1 MIGLTFDTE
10 KELKKIKKAL
20 GPLSAKAPAVL
31 ASATTATAKE
41 ARKLL
46 AAQAQKT
53 YAVSNANWNKGMTIK
68 NATKRTMTAVITSFG
83 TAMELIQ
90 FKVNPAKL
98 QAEPPEMI
106 KAKVLK
112 KNALKPLEKN
122 GIKAFMVKFRSGHVT
137 IAERLGNKRLPI
149 KVLYSHGI
157 PSMLGNEK
165 RVYSV
170 IRPDI
175 LQTLAKQVD
184 VQIDKLL
191 KKAAKGAAK

>member
-1 MIGLTFDTE
+1 MIGITFDTE
-10 KELKKIKKAL
+10 KELAKIRKAL

-46 AAQAQKT
+46 ATQAQKT
-53 YAVSNANWNKGMTIK
+53 YAVSNANWNKEMSIK

-83 TAMELIQ
+83 TAMELIR
-90 FKVNPAKL
+90 FKTNPAKL
-98 QAEPPEMI
+98 QAEPPEVV

-112 KNALKPLEKN
+112 QSMLKPLEKN

-137 IAERLGNKRLPI
+137 IAERLSNPRLPI

-170 IRPDI
+170 IKPNI
-175 LQTLAKQVD
+175 LQNLTKQVD
-184 VQIDKLL
+184 IQIDKLL
-191 KKAAKGAAK
+191 KKAAKEASK